1 MEDGSFIRIKNVT
14 LGYSFPT
21 DWLRVA
27 KLSKFR
33 IYASANNLFTQTNY
47 RGYDPEV
54 NAFGQSNLLQG
65 IDYGGY
71 PLSRTIIG
79 GIQVGF

>member
-1 MEDGSFIRIKNVT
+1 M
-14 LGYSFPT
+14 
-21 DWLRVA
+21 
-27 KLSKFR
+27 
-33 IYASANNLFTQTNY
+33 YASVNNLATFTNY

-54 NAFGQSNLLQG
+54 NAFGQSHLLQG

-71 PLSRTIIG
+71 PLARTILG